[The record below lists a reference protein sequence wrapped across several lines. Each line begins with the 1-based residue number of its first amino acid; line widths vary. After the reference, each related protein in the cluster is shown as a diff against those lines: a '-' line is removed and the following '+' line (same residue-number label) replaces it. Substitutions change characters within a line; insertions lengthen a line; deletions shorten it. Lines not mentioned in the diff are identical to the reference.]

1 MSSIFFNVYYA
12 TLDNTEE
19 TNARWFKG
27 GLFDVN
33 QETKNANCEL
43 CAICSKKGYI
53 SLHYWIENRE
63 LLMCDGGCRRS
74 FHFACVNM
82 KVYTLTVIKIERR
95 CSWR

>member
-33 QETKNANCEL
+33 LETKNANCEL

-53 SLHYWIENRE
+53 SLHY
-63 LLMCDGGCRRS
+63 
-74 FHFACVNM
+74 
-82 KVYTLTVIKIERR
+82 
-95 CSWR
+95 